1 MLSCFSTIQSVE
13 RDGEMIVRHL
23 EARCLGSR
31 QAVDAAQKLLSN
43 GDARHMMQVR
53 GVHYR

>member
-1 MLSCFSTIQSVE
+1 MLTCFSTIQSVE